1 MSNANF
7 ITLFWRNFCHKY
19 THGVMMSNSLK
30 ISHKKRYIIQL
41 IFTSA
46 SERTLLS
53 VDIRAAIKAEV
64 DIFDVVFSSNY
75 SQQYFQKKLFWN
87 SNLFNSFILQLFFSE
102 QREFHQQQ
110 HSTFGMDSDRYQYF
124 SKQKWTKY
132 YKKRHFYKGICK

>member
-30 ISHKKRYIIQL
+30 ISHKKRYVIQL

-64 DIFDVVFSSNY
+64 DIFVCCFFFWLFPTIFPKETFLKLKLIQFFYSTTFFLWTTWISSTATLHLRHGFWLLSVF
-75 SQQYFQKKLFWN
+75 FKAKIIR
-87 SNLFNSFILQLFFSE
+87 ILQKMPLFHRS
-102 QREFHQQQ
+102 
-110 HSTFGMDSDRYQYF
+110 M
-124 SKQKWTKY
+124 
-132 YKKRHFYKGICK
+132 

>member
-1 MSNANF
+1 
-7 ITLFWRNFCHKY
+7 
-19 THGVMMSNSLK
+19 MMSNSLK

-75 SQQYFQKKLFWN
+75 SQQYFFEIQ
-87 SNLFNSFILQLFFSE
+87 
-102 QREFHQQQ
+102 
-110 HSTFGMDSDRYQYF
+110 TY
-124 SKQKWTKY
+124 
-132 YKKRHFYKGICK
+132 